1 MNYFTII
8 NIYDILL
15 LYDNISIRQELD
27 YNAIRLM
34 LFVYSKKTKNI
45 YIIILREEA
54 NDRTNIHAHYKQHN
68 ALEVDGSHCFIDS
81 D

>member
-1 MNYFTII
+1 MKKREDYYYYYWAMNYFTII

-45 YIIILREEA
+45 
-54 NDRTNIHAHYKQHN
+54 
-68 ALEVDGSHCFIDS
+68 S
-81 D
+81 